1 MGFWWFF
8 LVIVFLVIATLLFF
22 QAKKL
27 ITKFKKNQINKFLNN
42 ITIDNIN
49 SLSGNEF
56 EEFLYYLFLNMGF
69 EVTLTPKSHDY
80 GADLILKIYNKTIV
94 VQSKLYTSHSIGI
107 SSVQEVYSSIKYY
120 NADLGIVVTNSKF
133 SKNSI
138 NLANSTNVLL
148 WDKNM
153 LIRLLNFKEY
163 EKKIFRNEL
172 LCNMCAIKNENYS

>member
-1 MGFWWFF
+1 MGFFGFF
-8 LVIVFLVIATLLFF
+8 FIIIFFATLITISVFKIKNFF
-22 QAKKL
+22 
-27 ITKFKKNQINKFLNN
+27 INYKKNQVNKFLNN

-49 SLSGNEF
+49 SLSGTEF

-69 EVTLTPKSHDY
+69 DVNLTPKSSDY
-80 GADLILKIYNKTIV
+80 GADLILKRGSKTIV
-94 VQSKLYTSHSIGI
+94 VQCKLYTSHAIGV

-153 LIRLLNFKEY
+153 LIKLLQFKDY
-163 EKKIFRNEL
+163 EKKIFCNQL
-172 LCNMCAIKNENYS
+172 LCNIARID

>member
-1 MGFWWFF
+1 MGFWWIFLILIFF
-8 LVIVFLVIATLLFF
+8 LILAVVVFLQI
-22 QAKKL
+22 KKL
-27 ITKFKKNQINKFLNN
+27 INKFKRQQINKFLRS

-94 VQSKLYTSHSIGI
+94 VQSKLYTSHSIGV

-120 NADLGIVVTNSKF
+120 NADLGIVITNSKF

-153 LIRLLNFKEY
+153 LIRLLNFKDY

-172 LCNMCAIKNENYS
+172 LCNMCALKN

>member
-8 LVIVFLVIATLLFF
+8 LIIVFLVIISIFVF
-22 QAKKL
+22 KQAKTF
-27 ITKFKKNQINKFLNN
+27 IANFKKGQINKFLSN

-69 EVTLTPKSHDY
+69 DVTLTPKSHDY
-80 GADLILKIYNKTIV
+80 GADLILKLYNKTIV

-153 LIRLLNFKEY
+153 LIKLLNFKDY

-172 LCNMCAIKNENYS
+172 LCNMCAIKN

>member
-1 MGFWWFF
+1 MGFWC
-8 LVIVFLVIATLLFF
+8 VFLVLLVVLSIFIFF

-27 ITKFKKNQINKFLNN
+27 IIKLKRQQVNKFLSN

-49 SLSGNEF
+49 SLSGTEF

-80 GADLILKIYNKTIV
+80 GADLILKIHNKTIV
-94 VQSKLYTSHSIGI
+94 VQSKLYTSHSIGV

-120 NADLGIVVTNSKF
+120 NADLGIVVTNSQF

-153 LIRLLNFKEY
+153 LIRLLNFKDY

-172 LCNMCAIKNENYS
+172 LCNMCAIKN

>member
-1 MGFWWFF
+1 MG
-8 LVIVFLVIATLLFF
+8 IIIAILLFAIIVAVVVF
-22 QAKKL
+22 RLKKV
-27 ITKFKKNQINKFLNN
+27 INKIKQDKINKFLNS

-69 EVTLTPKSHDY
+69 EVILTPKSHDY
-80 GADLILKIYNKTIV
+80 GADLILKTRNKTIV
-94 VQSKLYTSHSIGI
+94 VQSKLYHNHTIGI

-138 NLANSTNVLL
+138 NLANSTNILL
-148 WDKNM
+148 WDKNT
-153 LIRLLNFKEY
+153 LIKLLHLKSY
-163 EKKIFRNEL
+163 EKNMFRNQL
-172 LCNMCAIKNENYS
+172 ICNLINIK

>member
-1 MGFWWFF
+1 MGFWWIF
-8 LVIVFLVIATLLFF
+8 LVLVFLVVVLFAVF
-22 QAKKL
+22 FAKKL
-27 ITKFKKNQINKFLNN
+27 ITNFRNNRVNRFLNS

-49 SLSGNEF
+49 SLSGSEF

-69 EVTLTPKSHDY
+69 DVTLTPKSHDY

-94 VQSKLYTSHSIGI
+94 VQSKLYTSHSIGV

-153 LIRLLNFKEY
+153 LIRLLNFKDY

-172 LCNMCAIKNENYS
+172 LCNMCTLKEI